1 MDDLEQ
7 WLTPVSLSS
16 GFEQANRYVI
26 LDAHGNHVGYMAEEE
41 KGMGSM
47 LSRQWLHT
55 HRPFVTHVFDRN
67 QNEVL
72 RVSVFDSYCKYMLL
86 GLISL
91 LVSQAFFLDQFY
103 NICV

>member
-1 MDDLEQ
+1 M
-7 WLTPVSLSS
+7 LSPS
-16 GFEQANRYVI
+16 GFEQANKYVI

-41 KGMGSM
+41 KGMSGV

-72 RVSVFDSYCKYMLL
+72 RVSLLERYITAAEQYDL
-86 GLISL
+86 GLTSL
-91 LVSQAFFLDQFY
+91 TVSSTLFLDQFY
-103 NICV
+103 NICI